1 MRSQSLENSY
11 KQRGRFAALTRQ
23 AKQWP
28 AHTRGVRERGCL
40 HSGPAPVAP
49 QLCCFW
55 RKALAS
61 CRDPCRDPR
70 LQQQLSCDG
79 KEHPDSDRLTSREHQ
94 GCPPLG
100 PRRARSAGPW
110 HQTGHCLGTPAVV
123 GGTLWENGE
132 TETPEKT
139 QPGQCCFV
147 DVKTLIRP
155 KPPTS
160 IGRSIS
166 VPHPSIR
173 PSLRWNHPKRGKMRP
188 QETGRPNSVSALG
201 QIPSGLPGSGGNKTM
216 TKLICI
222 LLAKGKHN

>member
-110 HQTGHCLGTPAVV
+110 HQMGHCLGPQPWL
-123 GGTLWENGE
+123 GGHFGRMGRRRLLKRHSQDNAALLMSRLLFA
-132 TETPEKT
+132 PNP
-139 QPGQCCFV
+139 QPV
-147 DVKTLIRP
+147 LADLSVSLI
-155 KPPTS
+155 
-160 IGRSIS
+160 
-166 VPHPSIR
+166 HPSVR
-173 PSLRWNHPKRGKMRP
+173 L
-188 QETGRPNSVSALG
+188 
-201 QIPSGLPGSGGNKTM
+201 
-216 TKLICI
+216 
-222 LLAKGKHN
+222 